1 MSRDI
6 WPTISVGLMVLIF
19 TQAAFAAGLIEF
31 TNKVATFTN
40 LQGEGFRQVSL
51 VRGDLDGVVWRS
63 GTSGGRVCYT
73 NLHPALL
80 QDWGIPTNRIQSAR
94 ARAEQKTLADARY
107 RAVAAEE
114 AQARAMAK
122 AKETAA
128 WEAGAAARA
137 LQAQRRIDQEAIESL
152 HLQIEGAKSRMRKA
166 QAVAHDYN
174 KANSGNR
181 AAPRLYIKETER
193 VKIKEA
199 EEQLKKMHREF
210 SLKYGKIDRPPQPL

>member
-1 MSRDI
+1 MDI
-6 WPTISVGLMVLIF
+6 WPTISVGLMVLILP
-19 TQAAFAAGLIEF
+19 QAVFSAGLIEF

-40 LQGEGFRQVSL
+40 LQGQGFRQVSL

-63 GTSGGRVCYT
+63 GASGGRVCYT
-73 NLHPALL
+73 NLHLALL

-94 ARAEQKTLADARY
+94 ARAEQKTLTDARY
-107 RAVAAEE
+107 RAIAAAE
-114 AQARAMAK
+114 ARARAT
-122 AKETAA
+122 ARANEAAA

-137 LQAQRRIDQEAIESL
+137 LQAQRKIDQEAIESL
-152 HLQIEGAKSRMRKA
+152 HLEIESAKSRMRKA

-174 KANSGNR
+174 HANSRNP
-181 AAPRLYIKETER
+181 AAPRLYFKETER

-210 SLKYGKIDRPPQPL
+210 SLKYGKGDRPPQPL